1 MAGGFAPEL
10 SGVVPVAAPADL
22 PDWLSLTWELCN
34 ARAASKTGFIL
45 FAPYTI
51 TARSRSAAKI
61 VPTMLFFLGGSTGSG
76 GGAMVPV
83 RRTTGVCPGEA
94 ARALRERAVAITVGS
109 SSTGLWPTSPRP
121 PALPVAMV
129 AAGELPPITIV
140 ELGFPPGGALRA
152 VIPQVLE
159 HFPAALIAL
168 FRLFRQG
175 FHHYGADSGM
185 NRGINLTRRNGF
197 LVDNFVDDRGDVL
210 SRERLFAGNHFIEHD
225 AERKNI
231 AAAIHRAALHL
242 FGRHI
247 TGRAHNVRGLL
258 RGAKLKNLS
267 GAEVGNFD
275 GVVGSEHQVGGL
287 NVAVNDVAFMGELQS
302 VAGLIQDAQGAGQRE
317 RVSAI
322 QKSLEALAFHQ
333 FHGDVVQPVFFAG
346 VEDHHDIGVSE
357 QAGGACF
364 GLEPRQE
371 FVMLQAGTFFA

>member
-1 MAGGFAPEL
+1 MQRTRGLENRLHLICAVHNHCEEQKGRENR
-10 SGVVPVAAPADL
+10 ADQ
-22 PDWLSLTWELCN
+22 
-34 ARAASKTGFIL
+34 A
-45 FAPYTI
+45 
-51 TARSRSAAKI
+51 
-61 VPTMLFFLGGSTGSG
+61 LFFRRLDVLVGRRDRSG
-76 GGAMVPV
+76 AAHNRGLPGRSGA
-83 RRTTGVCPGEA
+83 RT
-94 ARALRERAVAITVGS
+94 ERASRGDNGGVIFYWIVAHES
-109 SSTGLWPTSPRP
+109 APTS
-121 PALPVAMV
+121 VAGCNGCRRR
-129 AAGELPPITIV
+129 APTHHQRRIGI
-140 ELGFPPGGALRA
+140 PPGGALGA
-152 VIPQVLE
+152 IIPQVLE
-159 HFPAALIAL
+159 HFAAALIAL

-210 SRERLFAGNHFIEHD
+210 SGERLFAGDHFIEHD

-231 AAAIHRAALHL
+231 AAAIHRAPFHL
-242 FGRHI
+242 FGRHVA
-247 TGRAHNVRGLL
+247 GRAHNVRGLL

-275 GVVGSEHQVGGL
+275 GVVGREHQVGGL
-287 NVAVNDVAFMGELQS
+287 DVAVNDVAFMGELQS
-302 VAGLIQDAQGAGQRE
+302 VASLVQDSQGAGQRE

-364 GLEPRQE
+364 GLEPRKE